1 MHTSYPEVSGVTEI
15 GSAVRNGR
23 EELARGMRA
32 LSGALQHPET
42 AYHLP
47 IAFALTGIAVHDAGG
62 ARDAYGKAANH
73 PLVAAEALR
82 AARITAQGPDPS
94 PFTGFVPDTV
104 IRKLGYTLVD
114 GSILGLA
121 LLTGTPESPDAAA
134 AIARELQE
142 KYMLTFLAGPV
153 VPVLSKAGVKVGLDY
168 RLVPLGSTPDA
179 GVHFADI
186 LARVAMMFG
195 GVTPGD
201 AGRLIAYAKERARA
215 FVVAFPGLT
224 ETEVAFTDSL
234 RDLGIPILTTG
245 GYEGGDWITIP
256 AEQAVTRGM
265 ELRQI
270 RVKVTAIPIP
280 MACSPAFEGKSIR
293 KEEMQV
299 EFGGGRSPAFE
310 LLRMRPAG
318 GVKDGLVRVI
328 GPDVGEMI
336 PGSAVPLGILVEVAG
351 ARMRKD
357 FEPVLER
364 KIHNFVNYGEGTWHV
379 AQRNLIWVRLAKD
392 AVARGLRM
400 EHLGKLIQAKF
411 RIDFPDLL
419 DAVQV
424 TILTDREKVLATE
437 KEAEAVYRE
446 RDERVMGMKDGDV
459 DTFYSCILCQTFA
472 PNHVCII
479 TPQRP
484 ALCGAISWLDGKIAY
499 EIAPAGANQPVAKGR
514 VIDAQRGEFV
524 GVNEFVRKASHG
536 EVSRCNLY
544 GIMEY
549 PMTCCGCFECVAA
562 VLPEVNGIMVV
573 NREYTG
579 DTPMGMTFSTLAGT
593 IGGGAQT
600 PGFAGIS
607 KGYILSE
614 RFLQAEGG
622 IGRLVWMPRALK
634 EELGERLK
642 ARLAAAGMP
651 DLLGKIGDEETA
663 PTLEGLV
670 EFLTAHEHPA
680 LTMTPLV

>member
-1 MHTSYPEVSGVTEI
+1 MTDI
-15 GSAVRNGR
+15 RIAVQNGR
-23 EELARGMRA
+23 EELERGMHT

-47 IAFALTGIAVHDAGG
+47 IAFALTGIAVHDADG
-62 ARDAYGKAANH
+62 ARDAYAKAGSH
-73 PLVAAEALR
+73 PLVAAECLR
-82 AARITAQGPDPS
+82 AARIAGQGPDP
-94 PFTGFVPDTV
+94 PPYTGFVPDTV

-121 LLTGTPESPDAAA
+121 LLTGTPDSPDAAA

-153 VPVLSKAGVKVGLDY
+153 VPILQKAGVKVGLDY

-195 GVTPGD
+195 GVSPGD
-201 AGRLIAYAKERARA
+201 AGRLVAYAKERARA
-215 FVVAFPGLT
+215 FVVVFPGLAAT
-224 ETEVAFTDSL
+224 DVAATDSL
-234 RDLGIPILTTG
+234 RDLGIPILTAG
-245 GYEGGDWITIP
+245 GYEGGDWI
-256 AEQAVTRGM
+256 AVSSGQAVTRGM

-293 KEEMQV
+293 KEEMHV

-318 GVKDGLVRVI
+318 GVKDGLIRLI
-328 GPDVGEMI
+328 GPDAGEMK

-392 AVARGLRM
+392 AVAKGLRM
-400 EHLGKLIQAKF
+400 EHLGTLIQAKF

-424 TILTDREKVLATE
+424 TLITDREKVLAAE

-472 PNHVCII
+472 PNHVCVI

-514 VIDAQRGEFV
+514 TIDAQRGEFE

-536 EVSRCNLY
+536 EVSRCALY

-573 NREYTG
+573 NREYAG

-622 IGRLVWMPRALK
+622 IGRLVWMPRILK
-634 EELGERLK
+634 EELGDRLNT
-642 ARLAAAGMP
+642 RLTTLGIP
-651 DLLGKIGDEETA
+651 ELLGKIADEETA
-663 PTLEGLV
+663 PTLEQLI
-670 EFLTAHEHPA
+670 EFLTRREHPA
-680 LTMTPLV
+680 LSMSPLV

>member
-1 MHTSYPEVSGVTEI
+1 MTDI
-15 GSAVRNGR
+15 GIAVRNGR

-32 LSGALQHPET
+32 LSGTLQHPET

-47 IAFALTGIAVHDAGG
+47 IAFALTGIAVHDADG
-62 ARDAYGKAANH
+62 AREAYGKAGSH
-73 PLVAAEALR
+73 PLVASECLR
-82 AARITAQGPDPS
+82 AARIAVQGPEPS
-94 PFTGFVPDTV
+94 PYTGFVPDTV
-104 IRKLGYTLVD
+104 IRKLGYSLVD

-121 LLTGTPESPDAAA
+121 LLTGTPDSPDAAA

-142 KYMLTFLAGPV
+142 KYMLTFLAGSV
-153 VPVLSKAGVKVGLDY
+153 VPVLQKAGVKVGLDY

-186 LARVAMMFG
+186 LTRVAMMFG
-195 GVTPGD
+195 GVAPGD
-201 AGRLIAYAKERARA
+201 AGRLVAYAKERARA
-215 FVVAFPGLT
+215 FVVVFPGLS
-224 ETEVAFTDSL
+224 ETEVALTDSL
-234 RDLGIPILTTG
+234 RDLGIPILAAG
-245 GYEGGDWITIP
+245 GYGGGDWI
-256 AEQAVTRGM
+256 AVAAGQAVTRGM

-293 KEEMQV
+293 KEEMHV

-310 LLRMRPAG
+310 LLRMKPAAE
-318 GVKDGLVRVI
+318 VKDGLVRVI
-328 GPDVGEMI
+328 GPEIGEMQ
-336 PGSAVPLGILVEVAG
+336 PGTAVPLGILVDVAG

-364 KIHNFVNYGEGTWHV
+364 RIHNFVNYGEGSWHV
-379 AQRNLIWVRLAKD
+379 AQRNLIWVRLSRD
-392 AVARGLRM
+392 AIARGLRM

-424 TILTDREKVLATE
+424 TLLTDREKVLAAE
-437 KEAEAVYRE
+437 KEAEAVYAE
-446 RDERVMGMKDGDV
+446 RDQRVLGMKDEDV

-484 ALCGAISWLDGKIAY
+484 ALCGAISWLDGKIAC
-499 EIAPAGANQPVAKGR
+499 EIAPAGANQPVARGR
-514 VIDAQRGEFV
+514 VIDALRGEFE

-536 EVSRCNLY
+536 EVSRCALY

-562 VLPEVNGIMVV
+562 VLPDVNGFMVV

-622 IGRLVWMPRALK
+622 IRRLVWMPRILR
-634 EELGERLK
+634 EELGDRLR
-642 ARLAAAGMP
+642 ARLAAIGIP
-651 DLLGKIGDEETA
+651 DLFDQIADEETA
-663 PTLEGLV
+663 PTLEQLV
-670 EFLTAHEHPA
+670 EFLARVGHPA
-680 LTMTPLV
+680 PGMSPLV

>member
-1 MHTSYPEVSGVTEI
+1 VTDTGTS
-15 GSAVRNGR
+15 VRNGR
-23 EELARGMRA
+23 EELARRMRA
-32 LSGALQHPET
+32 LSGSLQHPET

-47 IAFALTGIAVHDAGG
+47 IAFALTGIAVHDAEK
-62 ARDAYGKAANH
+62 AREAYGKTGSH
-73 PLVAAEALR
+73 PLVASEALR
-82 AARITAQGPDPS
+82 AARSTSGGPEPA

-121 LLTGTPESPDAAA
+121 LLVGTPESSGTAA

-153 VPVLSKAGVKVGLDY
+153 IPVLQSAGVKVGLDY

-195 GVTPGD
+195 GVAPGD
-201 AGRLIAYAKERARA
+201 AGRLLAYARERARA
-215 FVVAFPGLT
+215 FAVIFPGLSDP
-224 ETEVAFTDSL
+224 EIALIDSL
-234 RDLGIPILTTG
+234 RDLGMPILTTG
-245 GYEGGDWITIP
+245 VYDVVDWIPVIP
-256 AEQAVTRGM
+256 EQAVTRGM

-293 KEEMQV
+293 KEEMYV

-310 LLRMRPAG
+310 LLRMKPAA
-318 GVKDGLVRVI
+318 GVTDGRVRVI
-328 GPDVGEMI
+328 GPEIEQMK
-336 PGSAVPLGILVEVAG
+336 PGTAVPLGILVDVAS

-364 KIHNFVNYGEGTWHV
+364 RIHNFVNYGEGSWHV
-379 AQRNLIWVRLAKD
+379 AQRNLIWVRLARD
-392 AVARGLRM
+392 AVGKGLRM

-424 TILTDREKVLATE
+424 TLLTDGEKVREAM

-446 RDERVMGMKDGDV
+446 RDDRVMGMKDQDV
-459 DTFYSCILCQTFA
+459 DTFYSCTLCQTFA

-479 TPQRP
+479 SPQRP
-484 ALCGAISWLDGKIAY
+484 ALCGAISWLDGKIAC
-499 EIAPAGANQPVAKGR
+499 EIAPAGANQPVLKGR
-514 VIDAQRGEFV
+514 TIDAQRGEFE

-536 EVSRCNLY
+536 EVTRCNLY
-544 GIMEY
+544 GIMEN

-573 NREYTG
+573 NREFIG

-607 KGYILSE
+607 KGFILSE

-622 IGRLVWMPRALK
+622 IERLVWIPRILK
-634 EELGERLK
+634 EDLGDRLK
-642 ARLAAAGMP
+642 ERLAAVGMP
-651 DLLGKIGDEETA
+651 ELLDKIADELTA
-663 PTLEGLV
+663 PTLEQLV
-670 EFLTAHEHPA
+670 EFLAKVDHPA
-680 LTMTPLV
+680 LSMKPLV

>member
-1 MHTSYPEVSGVTEI
+1 MSYPKVTGMTDI
-15 GSAVRNGR
+15 RIAVQNGR
-23 EELARGMRA
+23 EDLERGMHT

-47 IAFALTGIAVHDAGG
+47 IAFALTGIAVHDADG
-62 ARDAYGKAANH
+62 ARDAYAKAGSH
-73 PLVAAEALR
+73 PLVAAECLR
-82 AARITAQGPDPS
+82 AARIAGQGPDP
-94 PFTGFVPDTV
+94 PPYTGFVPDTV

-121 LLTGTPESPDAAA
+121 LLTGTPDSPDAAA

-153 VPVLSKAGVKVGLDY
+153 VPILQKAGVKVGLDY

-195 GVTPGD
+195 GVSPGD
-201 AGRLIAYAKERARA
+201 AGRLVAYAKERARA
-215 FVVAFPGLT
+215 FVVVFPGLAAT
-224 ETEVAFTDSL
+224 DVAATDSL
-234 RDLGIPILTTG
+234 RDLGIPILTAG
-245 GYEGGDWITIP
+245 GYEGGDWI
-256 AEQAVTRGM
+256 AVSSGQAVTRGM

-293 KEEMQV
+293 KEEMHV

-318 GVKDGLVRVI
+318 GVKDGLIRLI
-328 GPDVGEMI
+328 GPDAGEMK

-392 AVARGLRM
+392 AVAKGLRM
-400 EHLGKLIQAKF
+400 EHLGTLIQAKF

-424 TILTDREKVLATE
+424 TLITDREKVLAAE

-472 PNHVCII
+472 PNHVCVI

-514 VIDAQRGEFV
+514 TIDAQRGEFE

-536 EVSRCNLY
+536 EVSRCALY

-573 NREYTG
+573 NREYAG

-622 IGRLVWMPRALK
+622 IGRLVWMPRILK
-634 EELGERLK
+634 EELGDRLNT
-642 ARLAAAGMP
+642 RLTTLGIP
-651 DLLGKIGDEETA
+651 ELLGKIADEETA
-663 PTLEGLV
+663 PTLEQLI
-670 EFLTAHEHPA
+670 EFLTRREHPA
-680 LTMTPLV
+680 LSMSPLV

>member
-1 MHTSYPEVSGVTEI
+1 VTEI

-23 EELARGMRA
+23 EELSRGMDA

-62 ARDAYGKAANH
+62 AREAYVKAANH

-82 AARITAQGPDPS
+82 AARITAQGPDPA
-94 PFTGFVPDTV
+94 PFTGFIPDTV

-153 VPVLSKAGVKVGLDY
+153 IPVLQKAGVKVGLDY
-168 RLVPLGSTPDA
+168 RLVPLGPTPDA

-215 FVVAFPGLT
+215 FVVAFPGLS

-245 GYEGGDWITIP
+245 GYEDGEWVPLTV
-256 AEQAVTRGM
+256 EEAVSRGM
-265 ELRQI
+265 ELRNI

-310 LLRMRPAG
+310 LLRMRPPG
-318 GVKDGLVRVI
+318 EVKDGLIRVI
-328 GPDVGEMI
+328 GPEVEEMK

-392 AVARGLRM
+392 AVAKGLRM

-424 TILTDREKVLATE
+424 TIFTDREKVLSAE
-437 KEAEAVYRE
+437 KEAEVVYRE
-446 RDERVMGMKDGDV
+446 RDDRVMGMKDGDA
-459 DTFYSCILCQTFA
+459 DIFYSCILCQTFA

-514 VIDAQRGEFV
+514 AIDAQKGEFE

-622 IGRLVWMPRALK
+622 IGRLVWMPRILK
-634 EELGERLK
+634 EELGDRLK
-642 ARLAAAGMP
+642 ARLAAAGLA
-651 DLLGKIGDEETA
+651 DLFEKIGDEETA
-663 PTLEGLV
+663 PTLERLV
-670 EFLTAHEHPA
+670 EFLSLHEHPA
-680 LTMTPLV
+680 LSMSPLV

>member
-62 ARDAYGKAANH
+62 ARDAYGKAGNH

-82 AARITAQGPDPS
+82 AARIMAQGPDPS

-114 GSILGLA
+114 GSILGMA
-121 LLTGTPESPDAAA
+121 LLVGTPQSADAAS

-153 VPVLSKAGVKVGLDY
+153 IPVLSKAGVKVGLDY
-168 RLVPLGSTPDA
+168 RLVPLGSTADA
-179 GVHFADI
+179 SVHFADI

-195 GVTPGD
+195 GVAPGD

-215 FVVAFPGLT
+215 FVVAFPDLA
-224 ETEVAFTDSL
+224 ETDVAFIDSL

-245 GYEGGDWITIP
+245 GYEGGEWIAIP

-424 TILTDREKVLATE
+424 TLFTDREKVLATE

-514 VIDAQRGEFV
+514 VIDVQRGEFE

-634 EELGERLK
+634 DELGERLK
-642 ARLAAAGMP
+642 ARLVAAGMP